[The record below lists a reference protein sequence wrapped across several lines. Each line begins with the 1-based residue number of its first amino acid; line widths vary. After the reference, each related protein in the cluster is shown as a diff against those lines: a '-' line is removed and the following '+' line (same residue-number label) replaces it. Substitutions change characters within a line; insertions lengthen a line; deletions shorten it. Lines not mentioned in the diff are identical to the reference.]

1 MNPEDVRYGDGTP
14 FPGGRGTIFSHLSDR
29 GVARH
34 WHIERLLSFS
44 ALFPRIEAPIDM
56 HMVAVIM
63 DRRGIEPHR
72 LERMTREALALPML
86 FVEMEAEF
94 AHEPP
99 VSHLLVDGNHRYVY
113 AALNGIP
120 SLPAI
125 IIPKAV
131 SDKCL
136 ILGVPEDKAKGL
148 LSMPSGVK

>member
-14 FPGGRGTIFSHLSDR
+14 FPGGPVTIYSHLSDR

-44 ALFPRIEAPIDM
+44 ALFPRIEADIRM
-56 HMVAVIM
+56 HMVHVIM

-72 LERMTREALALPML
+72 VARITEAALKTPIL

-94 AHEPP
+94 EHEPP
-99 VSHLLVDGNHRYVY
+99 ISHLLVDGNHRYIY
-113 AALNGIP
+113 AAINGIP
-120 SLPAI
+120 TLPAV
-125 IIPKAV
+125 IIPKAI

-136 ILGVPEDKAKGL
+136 ILGVPEVKAEQL
-148 LSMPSGVK
+148 LSMNSGIK